1 MFLTLDESTLFYWT
15 LSDESHSTGEK
26 RKHISV
32 INKWASVVHSIKS
45 SSQAPKSSSSHTRDD
60 IPSLTSGTT
69 SGRTYAPSILSEN
82 IQILSHQSSDAVKVK
97 AKLAPEI
104 LVYNNGGLSDNDE
117 LTGEEQ
123 EVAIKSPPKG
133 KKRMTSEVVSFFF
146 SI

>member
-15 LSDESHSTGEK
+15 LSDESHTGKKQE
-26 RKHISV
+26 HISA

-69 SGRTYAPSILSEN
+69 SDWTYAPSVLSEN
-82 IQILSHQSSDAVKVK
+82 IWILSHQSSDTVKVK
-97 AKLAPEI
+97 ANAPEI
-104 LVYNNGGLSDNDE
+104 LVYNNGGLLYNDE
-117 LTGEEQ
+117 LTGEEW

-133 KKRMTSEVVSFFF
+133 KKQMTSEVVSFF